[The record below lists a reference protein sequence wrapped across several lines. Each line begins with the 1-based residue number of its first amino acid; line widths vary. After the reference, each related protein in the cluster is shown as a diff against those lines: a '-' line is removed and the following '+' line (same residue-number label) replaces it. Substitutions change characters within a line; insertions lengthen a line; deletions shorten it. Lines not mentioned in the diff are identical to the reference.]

1 MSWDIHYSSL
11 NGSMGT
17 KENVR
22 EQFLTACE
30 KIVGSAI
37 SRRGPTEVDIDPSFR
52 YETLFVGAKHA
63 VESFVLVFK
72 ITNDV
77 PDDVNHPALVFARQI
92 AAHTGWH
99 AVDST
104 TGLPLKTSG

>member
-11 NGSMGT
+11 IGSMGT
-17 KENVR
+17 KEKVR
-22 EQFLTACE
+22 EQFLAACE

-37 SRRGPTEVDIDPSFR
+37 PRRGPTEVEIDASFR

-72 ITNDV
+72 ITNDL
-77 PDDVNHPALVFARQI
+77 PDEVNHPALAFARQI
-92 AAHTGWH
+92 AAQTGWH

-104 TGLPLKTSG
+104 TGLPLKTSE